1 MIINLR
7 QFDVND
13 SGKISAE
20 EIRAVLSKKHRFITR
35 DEVDELVRK
44 ADKNNDGLIS
54 IDEFADFLNL

>member
-1 MIINLR
+1 M
-7 QFDVND
+7 ND